1 LENSI
6 GFFIYRKVM
15 AFRKALD
22 LQPRRKTGVSF
33 DQWKILT
40 KLSRQDRLTQKQ
52 IPED

>member
-1 LENSI
+1 
-6 GFFIYRKVM
+6 M